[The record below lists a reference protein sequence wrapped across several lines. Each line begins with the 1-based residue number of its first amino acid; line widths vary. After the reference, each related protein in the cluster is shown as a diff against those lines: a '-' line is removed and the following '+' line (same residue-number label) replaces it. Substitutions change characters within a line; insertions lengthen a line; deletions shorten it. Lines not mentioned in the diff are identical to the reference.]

1 MCYSYFHFV
10 EILLDHS
17 EPFTKNA
24 AGFMLSYIRIS
35 VKELG
40 WLARLDLD
48 IFIATDGV
56 CSQKKKTIQVPH
68 PKGQIRRFN

>member
-1 MCYSYFHFV
+1 
-10 EILLDHS
+10 
-17 EPFTKNA
+17 
-24 AGFMLSYIRIS
+24 MLSYIRIS